1 MLAVLGLLMS
11 FIPGVNL
18 FAGVLLLPAFVIA
31 IVALVK
37 KMGGKGMSIA
47 ALIISVVGWIV
58 SIVMV
63 ILYFIGLAAVSY
75 LENPNNWN
83 DSSSSEE
90 DDSWVDETPA
100 DEGDA
105 AEEAVP
111 GAYDEAAFIR
121 VAKPE
126 VVRILTAEI
135 PNATPELVAA
145 MFPDSVLLAL
155 GQAIVAQDKIAGG
168 LMDAGAEEEF
178 RTAFV
183 ESMASSGGISLE
195 AAGAFFDVVAE
206 NARAYLV
213 E

>member
-1 MLAVLGLLMS
+1 
-11 FIPGVNL
+11 
-18 FAGVLLLPAFVIA
+18 VIA

-37 KMGGKGMSIA
+37 KMGGKGFSIS

-63 ILYFIGLAAVSY
+63 ILYFIGLAAVGF
-75 LENPNNWN
+75 LEDPQNWN
-83 DSSSSEE
+83 GPSTSQEE
-90 DDSWVDETPA
+90 DFWDDEETVDEGDA
-100 DEGDA
+100 DA

-111 GAYDEAAFIR
+111 GTYDEAAFIR
-121 VAKPE
+121 IAKPE

-155 GQAIVAQDKIAGG
+155 GQAVVAQDQIAGG
-168 LMDAGAEEEF
+168 LMGTEQEEQF

-195 AAGAFFDVVAE
+195 AAGAFFDVVAD